1 MKRGKFALTEEQY
14 IRDSVYEKTPQE
26 IANVLNRDY
35 KTIEKYMKRN
45 DMVPF
50 TREETEREKAGLKNK
65 LFKKSYYLQVKAQI
79 TGEELEY
86 FVASWINFM
95 QQFNEDILYSEEMEM
110 KEWIILEILKNRSM
124 KDRMK
129 HIEEAEKLEKL
140 RDALLDDDRKTGDDK
155 HADVIHGLTDQIL
168 SIRNSE
174 TAYTA
179 EHVKFLEKSS
189 NIAKNLK
196 AIRSERIKRIEDGK
210 STFSGYIKMLENEK
224 ERRQVGAEMEIMR
237 HAKDVAKAEL
247 GKLHTYVDDTV
258 DRPFLTPEIVLEND

>member
-1 MKRGKFALTEEQY
+1 MKRGRFALSEEQY
-14 IRDSVYEKTPQE
+14 IRDNIYEKTLQE

-35 KTIEKYMKRN
+35 KTIERFMKRN

-50 TREETEREKAGLKNK
+50 TREETEREEAGLKSK
-65 LFKKSYYLQVKAQI
+65 LYKRSYWGQVKAQI
-79 TGEELEY
+79 TAEELEY
-86 FVASWINFM
+86 FEDSWINFM

-129 HIEEAEKLEKL
+129 HIEEAEKLEEK
-140 RDALLDDDRKTGDDK
+140 RDALLDDDRKTGDNKWVDLIS
-155 HADVIHGLTDQIL
+155 AYTDQIL
-168 SIRNSE
+168 SIRNSM
-174 TAYTA
+174 TAYST
-179 EHVKFLEKSS
+179 EHVKFLDKSS

-210 STFSGYIKMLENEK
+210 STFSGYIKMLESDK
-224 ERRQVGAEMEIMR
+224 ARRQVGAEMEIMR
-237 HAKDVAKAEL
+237 HAKDVAKAKMGE
-247 GKLHTYVDDTV
+247 LHTYVDDTV